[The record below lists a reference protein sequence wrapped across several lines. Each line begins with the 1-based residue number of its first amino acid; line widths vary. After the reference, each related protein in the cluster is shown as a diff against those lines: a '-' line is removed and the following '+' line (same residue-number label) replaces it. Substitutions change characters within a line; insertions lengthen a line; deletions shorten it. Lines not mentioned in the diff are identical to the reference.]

1 LLRERL
7 RLLDT
12 ALPPI
17 AASSLRNRILNGA
30 IEMASGTVVG
40 ALGFILPAASGSADL
55 RPIYWTMGAVAI
67 ATGIVDMA
75 WTPAR
80 ERLTAQYMRLPA
92 STGRQRRARARFGE
106 HALEE
111 MAGDGQR
118 RRILGAVT
126 GALVPVAMLA
136 IAYRGPI
143 FNGTPYV
150 VGPYDYVLIGISAV
164 QAITS
169 LVQLFSRSEE
179 ERLHDA
185 YWQQIRMREAEL
197 RTP

>member
-1 LLRERL
+1 
-7 RLLDT
+7 
-12 ALPPI
+12 
-17 AASSLRNRILNGA
+17 
-30 IEMASGTVVG
+30 
-40 ALGFILPAASGSADL
+40 
-55 RPIYWTMGAVAI
+55 
-67 ATGIVDMA
+67 
-75 WTPAR
+75 
-80 ERLTAQYMRLPA
+80 MRLPA
-92 STGRQRRARARFGE
+92 GTAHERRLRARFGE
-106 HALEE
+106 HALED
-111 MAGDGQR
+111 MAADGQR

-143 FNGTPYV
+143 FNGTPYT